1 MDIKEVT
8 VTHTVIYDQSNYIDW
23 CESGGTIPT
32 DEGFL
37 QWVRDCA
44 DEDFNGGIY
53 FDQHTLEF

>member
-1 MDIKEVT
+1 MNITQVT
-8 VTHTVIYDQSNYIDW
+8 VSHTVIYDQANYIEWCKLGDW
-23 CESGGTIPT
+23 EPT

-53 FDQHTLEF
+53 FDQHVLEY